1 MKIDEL
7 KRLSGRKKIPQGII
21 YKDYVIA
28 VVLEQISKGP
38 YWNDLIF
45 KGGTCLKKIYF
56 EKTRF
61 SVDIDFTCTRENV
74 SDELL
79 DDLKENLEDKT
90 IRRITFGDI
99 KEDQGWGD
107 SVSFK
112 LRYYDLN
119 EHPNSVKIDL
129 SFREQPVL
137 KPELRDV
144 LIPDYGWIDNFE
156 LYVFPLKEI
165 LAEKARAIVTRK
177 AARDVFDVWFLLKRG
192 VELDL
197 GLVEKKMDIYDDEF
211 DMDGFFD
218 KIDEKE
224 GDWERDLRML
234 VPEAPDFETVKEEI
248 RSML

>member
-1 MKIDEL
+1 MDVNDL
-7 KRLSGRKKIPQGII
+7 KSLAGKKNIPQGII
-21 YKDYVIA
+21 YKDYVIT
-28 VVLEQISKGP
+28 VILEQISKGP
-38 YWNDLIF
+38 YLNDLIF

-56 EKTRF
+56 EETRF

-74 SDELL
+74 TDELL
-79 DDLKENLEDKT
+79 EDLKEKLEDRT

-119 EHPNSVKIDL
+119 DHPNSVKIDL

-137 KPELRDV
+137 KPELKEV
-144 LIPDYGWIDNFE
+144 LILDYGWIDNFE

-177 AARDVFDVWFLLKRG
+177 AARDVFDLWFLLKRG

-211 DMDGFFD
+211 NVDEFFD

-224 GDWERDLRML
+224 GDWERDLMML
-234 VPEAPDFETVKEEI
+234 VPEAPDFETVRVEI
-248 RSML
+248 RSIL